1 MSSGD
6 ESTSESTLSRQ
17 ELARAGM
24 ESLFED
30 QKFSGD
36 LMTKLFRLGMSEED
50 MDAIYKRA
58 EDDIVGFVGA
68 LADAGAGREAQ
79 DALTGFIFRLKRQ
92 ILKNPTLY
100 VEGS

>member
-1 MSSGD
+1 MARGD
-6 ESTSESTLSRQ
+6 ETSSAGTLARE
-17 ELARAGM
+17 ELARQGM

-36 LMTKLFRLGMSEED
+36 LMTRMFRLGMSEEE

-58 EDDIVGFVGA
+58 EDEIVGFVGA

-79 DALTGFIFRLKRQ
+79 EALNGFVFRLKRQ
-92 ILKNPTLY
+92 ILKNPALY